1 MNCSGPMI
9 PLPGSS
15 LPLFCTAMPSTRAMT
30 PRRKY
35 TDAAQAGSW
44 AVEAI
49 RWANAEGLVTGTS
62 AATLTPKG
70 SATRAQAAMILTRF
84 CQRVAT

>member
-1 MNCSGPMI
+1 
-9 PLPGSS
+9 
-15 LPLFCTAMPSTRAMT
+15 MPHRL
-30 PRRKY
+30 
-35 TDAAQAGSW
+35 GSW

-70 SATRAQAAMILTRF
+70 QRDTGAGGHDPDPVLPARCDMSRAHIGRKAFHVLPETL
-84 CQRVAT
+84 CWL